1 MTIAEFIR
9 DKAFRDKLSNPR
21 SPKEC
26 LVVYDPDRRYLD
38 ICLELQSE
46 DTSVIDTSTSSIES
60 REQAQAAFTQISAR
74 TLGSMV
80 IYIPAPAP
88 RTEEQKQTDPFSIY
102 AICGAQF
109 PNDDSDEYLNLC
121 LRAKPEHSTEI
132 RRIFKDN
139 PNPPFAT
146 IDAIGGGLNWP
157 QIRATL
163 SADTTA
169 ESAED
174 ILLGL
179 LVPTDPQQTALK
191 NQTGWHPEA
200 KDFLR
205 AALGL
210 KLKTRAKTQPPIG
223 EELWRFVL
231 FSEFAID
238 LPHTLPEALQGVPK
252 ATEAAENL
260 VYALCDRLRND
271 DRYKNQ
277 YLERAATIE
286 TDLNLRS
293 LCLHIEDL
301 GHRDTFPFE
310 ERTFLRQAVQGLTS
324 GELDITRQ
332 LLARHTGSVWQNQ
345 EGNQAQWSL
354 VQSAVN
360 LIVSCED
367 CDRLLTEASQ
377 TPDSLVTFYTRTLR
391 LADQR
396 QREFEQSIGDI
407 EDPDNLLG
415 DVIDTGRKQYRKL
428 LETVQPR
435 FTRHLE
441 KSGWPIAGH
450 LTNADAFNRFVAPQL
465 SEKGRRVAYLM
476 IDALRYE
483 LGVELE
489 KRLAEIGAVEIHAA
503 CAQLPTT
510 TLVGMA
516 SLLPNAADELSL
528 TIEGNKLTPKLGEV
542 TVSNVTQRMK
552 VLQQRYGDRFQEM
565 TLRDFVSKKKLTV
578 ATTVDLLVLRST
590 EIDSQLENNP
600 QDTLSLVP
608 KTLKLIRAAIAKLR
622 KQGFHEAVIVSD
634 HGFFL
639 NAQAEAGDVCQK
651 PQGNWPYCAHDR
663 MLFGDGSAD
672 ANNLLL
678 SPEKLGIRT
687 NLSQVALPK
696 TMAPYRAGHL
706 YFHGGASLVEAI
718 VPILTVRLDD
728 APSDS
733 FEQFQIE
740 LSYRRDRKRITT
752 PLPRIEVSLGG
763 NLFSQ
768 AQTCEILLEAQDSKG
783 NIVGEPRPSDDVN
796 PATRTITLNP
806 SETKQILLRM
816 KEGFEGKFTIKALN
830 PNTLTAYASLSLST
844 DYTI

>member
-1 MTIAEFIR
+1 MSIAEFIQADIFQKR
-9 DKAFRDKLSNPR
+9 LKDS
-21 SPKEC
+21 EC
-26 LVVYDPDRRYLD
+26 LVVYDPDQRYRDLCLD
-38 ICLELQSE
+38 LATA
-46 DTSVIDTSTSSIES
+46 DTTVIDASASNIES
-60 REQAQAAFTQISAR
+60 REQAQIAFQKLSTRDVRGLIVYAP
-74 TLGSMV
+74 TAP
-80 IYIPAPAP
+80 PA
-88 RTEEQKQTDPFSIY
+88 TDEQRQRDPFTIY
-102 AICGAQF
+102 TLCGKQF
-109 PNDDSDEYLNLC
+109 PASDGDEYQSLC

-146 IDAIGGGLNWP
+146 IDAVGGGLNWP
-157 QIRATL
+157 QLRSTL
-163 SADTTA
+163 QV
-169 ESAED
+169 ESSED
-174 ILLGL
+174 ILLAL
-179 LVPTDPQQTALK
+179 LVPTDQQQSNLK
-191 NQTGWHPEA
+191 TQAGWLPEA
-200 KDFLR
+200 KDFLK

-223 EELWRFVL
+223 EELWRFIL

-238 LPHTLPEALQGVPK
+238 LPQALPEALQAVPK
-252 ATEAAENL
+252 ATDAAENL

-271 DRYKNQ
+271 DRYKTQ

-286 TDLNLRS
+286 AELNLRL
-293 LCLHIEDL
+293 LCTHIEDL

-310 ERTFLRQAVQGLTS
+310 ERTFLRQAVQGLVNDD
-324 GELDITRQ
+324 LDITRQ
-332 LLARHTGSVWQNQ
+332 LLTRHTSSVWQNQ
-345 EGNQAQWSL
+345 EGNQEQWSL
-354 VQSAVN
+354 VQCAVN
-360 LIVSCED
+360 LIVACED
-367 CDRLLTEASQ
+367 CDRLLPEVSRTQ
-377 TPDSLVTFYTRTLR
+377 DDLVDFYINTLR
-391 LADQR
+391 ITDQR
-396 QREFEQSIGDI
+396 QREFEQSVGDI
-407 EDPDNLLG
+407 DDPDNLLG
-415 DVIDTGRKQYRKL
+415 DVIDAGRKQYRRL
-428 LETVQPR
+428 LETVQPL

-441 KSGWPIAGH
+441 KEGWPVPSR
-450 LTNADAFNRFVAPQL
+450 LTNANAFNRFVAPQL
-465 SEKGRRVAYLM
+465 SDKGRRVAYLM

-528 TIEGNKLTPKLGEV
+528 RIEGSKLIPKLGED

-552 VLQQRYGDRFQEM
+552 VLQKRYGDRFKEM
-565 TLRDFVSKKKLTV
+565 TLRSFVDKKKLTIE
-578 ATTVDLLVLRST
+578 ATVDLLVLRST

-639 NAQAEAGDVCQK
+639 NSQAEAGDVCQR
-651 PQGNWPYCAHDR
+651 PQGTWSYCAHDR

-678 SPEKLGIRT
+678 STDKLGIRI
-687 NLSQVALPK
+687 NVARAALPK

-728 APSDS
+728 AQLDS
-733 FEQFQIE
+733 FEQFQVE
-740 LSYRRDRKRITT
+740 MNYKNGRKRITT

-783 NIVGEPRPSDDVN
+783 NVVGEPRPSEDVN

-816 KEGFEGKFTIKALN
+816 EESFEGKFTIKALN
-830 PNTLTAYASLSLST
+830 PNTLTAYATLNLST